1 MAVFD
6 ELFGVLL
13 MERGTFGLSI
23 RAVGTADIGTYGKS
37 IACSTDRLGRLSF
50 TSFAGP
56 VSTMTGKDIPSSHF
70 KLAHFRVSYKA
81 SSAPG
86 TVLF

>member
-37 IACSTDRLGRLSF
+37 IACSTDRLGLGS
-50 TSFAGP
+50 
-56 VSTMTGKDIPSSHF
+56 
-70 KLAHFRVSYKA
+70 A
-81 SSAPG
+81 SQASPG
-86 TVLF
+86 L